1 MMKLLAYT
9 FLLVLMST
17 TTAFASIT
25 VNSPQPGETVGS
37 PFTLDAYATA
47 CSNHPARSMGYS
59 LDSSSDTTI
68 YSGSTSI
75 DTTVSATLG
84 THTVHVK
91 VWNTAGGVCVH
102 DVAINVANVIGDAAM
117 DTSVVPLDAV
127 SVSSIQ
133 ALSNW
138 KGTHDNA
145 TSGSTS
151 ATTGLIGSP
160 THIGIAREFVSNFT
174 SNGGAR
180 YWVTFGDDTNSTNFM
195 YDGWVYLTDSATYIA
210 NLEMD
215 LNQTMSNGQTVIF
228 GVQCDG
234 YSNTWDYTENLGTP
248 EKPKGH
254 WAHSTAACNPRSWS
268 RNTWHHVQMTYSRS
282 SSGEITYKSVYFDGV
297 KSTLNATVLGAHAM
311 GWGPVLLTN
320 FQVDGLGT
328 SGSSTVYLDDLTI
341 YRW

>member
-1 MMKLLAYT
+1 MKFLSYT

-25 VNSPQPGETVGS
+25 VNSPQPGESVSS

-47 CSNHPARSMGYS
+47 CSNQPARSMGYS
-59 LDSSSDTTI
+59 LDSSSDTTVFK
-68 YSGSTSI
+68 GSTSI
-75 DTTVSATLG
+75 DTGVSTTLG
-84 THTVHVK
+84 SHTVHVK
-91 VWNTAGGVCVH
+91 VWNTLGGVCVH
-102 DVAINVANVIGDAAM
+102 DVAINVTNVIDDPAM

-133 ALSNW
+133 ALSDW
-138 KGTHDNA
+138 KGIHDAA
-145 TSGSTS
+145 TSGTTS
-151 ATTGLIGSP
+151 GTTSPVGSP
-160 THIGIAREFVSNFT
+160 GHIGIAREFVSNFT
-174 SNGGAR
+174 KNGGLR
-180 YWVTFGDDTNSTNFM
+180 YWATFDDDSQSTNFM
-195 YDGWVYLTDSATYIA
+195 YDGWVYLTNSATYIA

-215 LNQTMSNGQTVIF
+215 LNQTMPNGQTVIF

-234 YSNTWDYTENLGTP
+234 YSSTWDYTENLGTP
-248 EKPKGH
+248 QKPIGH
-254 WAHSTAACNPRSWS
+254 WAHSTAACNPRNWS
-268 RNTWHHVQMTYSRS
+268 RNTWHHVEMTYSRTS
-282 SSGEITYKSVYFDGV
+282 TGVVTYKSVYFDGV
-297 KSTLNATVLGAHAM
+297 KSTLNATVPSAHAL